1 MSGVFISGLGQI
13 SAVGQ
18 GVPSLQ
24 NALKENRKPSP
35 KTEVWKTKLGERS
48 VSYFSVPDVE
58 MPANL
63 PESVKRR
70 MSRFSKMCFAS
81 VAEAIED
88 AKSRTGMEFSPERM
102 GLVVGSAF
110 CSLDLANLFE
120 KRIQLEGPVGASP
133 SLFASSVQNSIA
145 SHLSISFG
153 IQGPCSTVVT
163 MEQTVVGALRLA
175 YDWLK
180 QDLADCVVV
189 AIGDE
194 NSEHQRYASAHQDDS
209 HILGEGVVSFVL
221 TKSDLEKSYAEIKEI
236 GFTWLSDD
244 QKSTDKHVDFYG
256 EMVTGPAFEVA
267 ISALN
272 VPVKRREKIVAQL
285 TDHGEIGWVIVGPP
299 LSNGDYNTTVECS

>member
-1 MSGVFISGLGQI
+1 MFGEGDVSGVYISGLGQI
-13 SAVGQ
+13 SAAGQ
-18 GVPSLQ
+18 GVSSLKK
-24 NALKENRKPSP
+24 ALHEQLKPSP
-35 KTEVWKTKLGERS
+35 KTEVWKTKLGERE
-48 VSYFSVPDVE
+48 VSYFSVPEVE

-81 VAEAIED
+81 VAEALED
-88 AKSRTGMEFSPERM
+88 AKTRTGMDFPADRI
-102 GLVVGSAF
+102 GLVVGSAY

-120 KRIQLEGPVGASP
+120 KKIQVEGPAGASP

-145 SHLSISFG
+145 SHLSITFG

-163 MEQTVVGALRLA
+163 MEQSVVGAIRLA

-180 QDLADCVVV
+180 QDLADYVVV

-194 NSEHQRYASAHQDDS
+194 ISEHMRYATAHQEGAQV
-209 HILGEGVVSFVL
+209 LGEGVVTFVL
-221 TKSDLEKSYAEIKEI
+221 TKKDLEKTYAEIKEI

-244 QKSTDKHVDFYG
+244 QKSTDKHIDYYG
-256 EMVTGPAFEVA
+256 EMVTGPAFEVM

-272 VPVKRREKIVAQL
+272 VPSKRREKLVAQL
-285 TDHGEIGWVIVGPP
+285 TDHGEVSWLILGPRA
-299 LSNGDYNTTVECS
+299 SIDQQ